1 MNTRDLLE
9 IVINEYKN
17 VKFEKLNINEL
28 VVVMDKLNNVYENR
42 FYRYTMGDNGTFIY
56 AINND
61 AINVKF
67 YKKYESQAL
76 RYNYL
81 KDKTLRLMDKI
92 YHSLLIKKQCEK
104 KKIIDIFINNNDF
117 FEINQLNTSEQL
129 IEASL
134 KECQVIR

>member
-42 FYRYTMGDNGTFIY
+42 IYRYTMGDNGEFIY
-56 AINND
+56 AINSD
-61 AINVKF
+61 TIHVKF

-92 YHSLLIKKQCEK
+92 YHSLLIKKRDDK
-104 KKIIDIFINNNDF
+104 KKVIDIYINNNDF

-129 IEASL
+129 IETSL
-134 KECQVIR
+134 KECKVIR